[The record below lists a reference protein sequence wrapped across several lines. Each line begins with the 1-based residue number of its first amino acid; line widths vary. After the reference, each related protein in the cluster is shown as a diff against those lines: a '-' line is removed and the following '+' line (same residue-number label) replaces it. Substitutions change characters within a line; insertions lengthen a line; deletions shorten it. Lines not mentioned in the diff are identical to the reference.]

1 MHKSTAILR
10 EFDKA
15 IARVPEKELKAY
27 RNCILHL

>member
-15 IARVPEKELKAY
+15 IAWFPEKELKAY
-27 RNCILHL
+27 RNSIRHL

>member
-15 IARVPEKELKAY
+15 ITWFPENELKAY
-27 RNCILHL
+27 RNRIRHL